1 MLKTLQFTTVICHQ
15 FIHRNIWD
23 LRPPAIFTFGQFWPF
38 GLRSACDILWRNQWD
53 SWSCAQRPTKLSNSQ
68 LVGSIPPPSEK
79 YEFVSWDDDY
89 SQYVESHKSHV
100 PNHQPDK
107 RFTHKGLLCFLFK
120 THVFTS
126 HIFEACTCSSR
137 SEKAWCTVRQNFVQ
151 DWGWFV
157 WQKCGGGKFLE
168 KIWEESS
175 EQWFFFGGGVG
186 LGLHSGKHTKKLWKI
201 TILFMG
207 KATISTGPWL
217 Q

>member
-120 THVFTS
+120 TQSSPAISSKPAPARVVQKKPGAPFVKTS
-126 HIFEACTCSSR
+126 CRTGGDSYGKIA
-137 SEKAWCTVRQNFVQ
+137 AVGNF
-151 DWGWFV
+151 WRKYGRNHRNSGFS
-157 WQKCGGGKFLE
+157 L
-168 KIWEESS
+168 
-175 EQWFFFGGGVG
+175 GVV
-186 LGLHSGKHTKKLWKI
+186 LD
-201 TILFMG
+201 
-207 KATISTGPWL
+207 
-217 Q
+217 